1 MEYLALANRLK
12 KRFKHLSKWAPR
24 NELSCFRLYN
34 KDLTEFPA
42 IMDWIDGDIVV
53 WAYGELDPSPLQHA
67 ICEGLQVQPNDIHF
81 KYRGKQQGL
90 QTQYTKLGKKQAIKT
105 IQERGIL
112 FEVNLSDYLDVGLFL
127 DHRNARQMIQES
139 SHNKRVL
146 NLFAYTGS
154 FTCYAINGFASATT
168 TVDLNPNYCTWA
180 KRNLALND
188 WKPSDEHSI
197 VQSDCI
203 RFLNHCK
210 ETYDIIIC
218 DPPTFSN
225 SKRGSTE
232 TFSINHD
239 YGDLIYKCSKVLNK
253 GGFIFF
259 STNST
264 SFKLD
269 PAQLPKGFIAEEI
282 TSKTIPED
290 FKGSKIHRSWKL
302 SKENA

>member
-1 MEYLALANRLK
+1 MEYIALANRLK
-12 KRFKHLSKWAPR
+12 KRFKHLSKWAKR
-24 NELSCFRLYN
+24 NELTCYRLYN
-34 KDLTEFPA
+34 RDLTEFPA
-42 IMDWIDGDIVV
+42 IMDWIDGDVVV
-53 WAYGELDPSPLQHA
+53 WAYGELDPTHLQQA
-67 ICEGLQVQPNDIHF
+67 ICEGLRVLPQDIHY

-90 QTQYTKLGKKQAIKT
+90 QTQYTKLGRKEVIKT
-105 IQERGIL
+105 VTERGIL
-112 FEVNLSDYLDVGLFL
+112 FEVNLSDYLDIGLFL
-127 DHRNARQMIQES
+127 DHRNARQMIQEWAY
-139 SHNKRVL
+139 NKRVL

-154 FTCYAINGFASATT
+154 FTCYAINGFASHTT

-180 KRNLALND
+180 KRNLTLNG
-188 WKPSDEHSI
+188 WKASDEHTI

-239 YGDLIYKCSKVLNK
+239 YGDLLYKCAKVLNEN
-253 GGFIFF
+253 GMIFF

-269 PAQLPKGFIAEEI
+269 PEQLPRGFKAKETTI
-282 TSKTIPED
+282 KTTPED
-290 FKGSKIHRSWKL
+290 FKGSKIHRSWIL
-302 SKENA
+302 TRMT

>member
-12 KRFKHLSKWAPR
+12 KRFKHLSKWARR
-24 NELSCFRLYN
+24 NDISCFRLYN

-42 IMDWIDGDIVV
+42 IMDWIDGDVVV
-53 WAYGELDPSPLQHA
+53 WAYGELDPEPLQQA
-67 ICEGLQVQPNDIHF
+67 LCEGLDIPASEIHL
-81 KYRGKQQGL
+81 KYRGKQKGL
-90 QTQYTKLGKKQAIKT
+90 QTQYTKLGKHQAIKT
-105 IQERGIL
+105 VQERGIL

-127 DHRNARQMIQES
+127 DHRNARLMIQEAAYK
-139 SHNKRVL
+139 KRVL

-154 FTCYAINGFASATT
+154 FTCYAINGFASSTT
-168 TVDLNPNYCTWA
+168 TVDLNPNYCAWA
-180 KRNLALND
+180 KRNLTLNKWSAGKD
-188 WKPSDEHSI
+188 HTI
-197 VQSDCI
+197 IQSDCI

-232 TFSINHD
+232 TFSVNDD
-239 YGDLIYKCSKVLNK
+239 YVDLIRKCDDCLAE
-253 GGFIFF
+253 GGFILF

-269 PAQLPKGFIAEEI
+269 PARLPSTLTIEE
-282 TSKTIPED
+282 TTTKTLPED
-290 FKGSKIHRSWKL
+290 FKGSKIHRSWRLTKHV
-302 SKENA
+302 